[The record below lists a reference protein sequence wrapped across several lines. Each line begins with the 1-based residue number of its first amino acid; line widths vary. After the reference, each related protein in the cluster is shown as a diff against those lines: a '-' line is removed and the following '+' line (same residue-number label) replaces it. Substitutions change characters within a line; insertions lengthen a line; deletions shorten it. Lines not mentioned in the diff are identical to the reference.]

1 MSIFYWQK
9 IFPRLQSDIPNFRKE
24 SRIEN
29 YENAEPAKV
38 DVFYPPTLDFR
49 LETLPSVTGK
59 VKMMNAEMTRLFTQ
73 NTGISKRKEFKHIP
87 NEKISSFNI
96 LKGTIKMMVM
106 KLSKGYRERS
116 WILACYRLKT
126 KRTPWGAFFI

>member
-1 MSIFYWQK
+1 MTEDFSS
-9 IFPRLQSDIPNFRKE
+9 LTEDIPNFRKE

-49 LETLPSVTGK
+49 LETLPSVAGK

-73 NTGISKRKEFKHIP
+73 NTGIAKRKEFKHIA

-96 LKGTIKMMVM
+96 FKGTIKMMVM

-116 WILACYRLKT
+116 
-126 KRTPWGAFFI
+126 